1 MSLNSLTLCQNR
13 TNDLPKQNCWCDAQL
28 LHGHP
33 CTILL
38 TTSHLVVQGRTTRKP
53 KVSLHSPDYPAYWFF
68 FISEDSITKT
78 IEDTS
83 LNLSRVDPLCTI
95 GRKKLVGKNENYSCE
110 LLGKNDYSKLKHTL
124 QIWLFLT
131 HTIMLWWIFQ
141 KTYKITPTCSLLT
154 S

>member
-1 MSLNSLTLCQNR
+1 MRLNSLTLCQNR
-13 TNDLPKQNCWCDAQL
+13 TNDLPKQNCWCDAL
-28 LHGHP
+28 LLQGHP

-38 TTSHLVVQGRTTRKP
+38 TTSHLVVQGRTTREP
-53 KVSLHSPDYPAYWFF
+53 KVSLHSPYYTAYWFF
-68 FISEDSITKT
+68 LMALRFNNKKNWR
-78 IEDTS
+78 TS

-141 KTYKITPTCSLLT
+141 KTYKITPTCSLLP